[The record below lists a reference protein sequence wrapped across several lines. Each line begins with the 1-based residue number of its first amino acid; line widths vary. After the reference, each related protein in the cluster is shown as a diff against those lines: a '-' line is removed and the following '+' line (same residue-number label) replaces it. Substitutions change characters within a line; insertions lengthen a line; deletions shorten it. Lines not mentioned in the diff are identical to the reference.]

1 MSEFPYKQNR
11 KREHSIMVSL
21 PCCGMNMEKN
31 KLYIIMIS
39 IQFIYAGMALF
50 SKASITQGMN
60 PYEFVVYRQAFA
72 SVALAPVAFF
82 MERF

>member
-50 SKASITQGMN
+50 SKASITQDMN
-60 PYEFVVYRQAFA
+60 PYVFVVYRQAFA
-72 SVALAPVAFF
+72 SVALAPLAFF